1 MYKLACA
8 LIFVASATPVMAATA
23 VNNAAFGKARPGGD
37 SHAFVTKAARLSARG
52 SAAKAPASSLASSR
66 RRTSVRARSVG
77 APELRR
83 TAAGKLSSTSNAS
96 ALGARN
102 RARPTATKRA
112 GRGHG
117 LRPALAAPGV
127 VVGRTRGPRGAGRVT
142 FPSGASLPVVKG
154 PDRAGQEFYDPNK
167 SGNPLLDTSGA
178 HRLKMLSGNFSVAE
192 LARSGDKAF
201 GVARIDPRQITCL
214 QNIRN
219 YVGRPVL
226 VGSGYRSY
234 WHNIEVYRRLGRR
247 PTISQHLSGRA
258 ADIRVEGMTGVEIA
272 KAAIDACG
280 PEVAVGLGPS
290 YAHIDVR
297 GNSGVW
303 KYKGVTAQEVAE
315 VERHRAT
322 RRLALRVRPRRQ
334 RRGALP

>member
-1 MYKLACA
+1 MYKLAFA
-8 LIFVASATPVMAATA
+8 LIFVASAAPVMAATA
-23 VNNAAFGKARPGGD
+23 VNNAAFEEARPGSD
-37 SHAFVTKAARLSARG
+37 SYEFVTAAARLSTRG
-52 SAAKAPASSLASSR
+52 SAAKAPALSLASSK
-66 RRTSVRARSVG
+66 RRTSGRARAAG
-77 APELRR
+77 APKLRR
-83 TAAGKLSSTSNAS
+83 TVTGKISSTANTS
-96 ALGARN
+96 APGARN
-102 RARPTATKRA
+102 RARSTVTKRA
-112 GRGHG
+112 GRGHE
-117 LRPALAAPGV
+117 LRPAPAAPGV
-127 VVGRTRGPRGAGRVT
+127 IVGRTRGPRTAGRVT

-154 PDRAGQEFYDPNK
+154 PDRAGQEFYDPNR

-178 HRLKMLSGNFSVAE
+178 HRLKMLSDNFSVAE
-192 LARSGDKAF
+192 LARSGDEAF

-226 VGSGYRSY
+226 IRSGYRSY

-247 PTISQHLSGRA
+247 PTSSQHLSGRA
-258 ADIRVEGMTGVEIA
+258 VDIKIEGMTGVEMA

-280 PEVAVGLGPS
+280 PEVAIGLGPS

-315 VERHRAT
+315 AERHRAS
-322 RRLALRVRPRRQ
+322 RRLALRSRPRRQ
-334 RRGALP
+334 RRGTLP